1 MKTILQKILE
11 HQQLTYHEAKELIS
25 TINQGLFNEYQLV
38 AILSGLQMRGVS
50 LEELRGFQDALLEFA
65 VPIDLS
71 AFDGIDVCGTGGD
84 GKNTF
89 NISTT
94 TALILASMG
103 YKVIKHGNYGVS
115 SLSGSSNVLESLG
128 FVFEDKQEALERS
141 IEKTNLAIL
150 HAPLFHPTLFKVGKI
165 RKELGVR
172 TFFNCL
178 GPLVNPAKP
187 SYQLT
192 GTFSLELARIY
203 PFLLHEKR
211 KNFKVTYGLDG
222 YDELTLTANT
232 KVLGKFEDGIY
243 NYSTF
248 RLPQQIAS
256 EQVFGGNS
264 QAEAKAIVLNI
275 LQGTATE
282 AHMHVIAANVATA
295 IHCIQGGI
303 LRDEFHNALDHIKA
317 GKGFTHFKHII
328 A

>member
-11 HQQLTYHEAKELIS
+11 HQQLTYQEAKELIS
-25 TINQGLFNEYQLV
+25 IINQNLFNEYQLV

-50 LEELRGFQDALLEFA
+50 IEELRGFQDALLELA
-65 VPIDLS
+65 VPINLS
-71 AFDGIDVCGTGGD
+71 AYDGIDVCGTGGD

-128 FVFEDKQEALERS
+128 FTFKNTQKELEK
-141 IEKTNLAIL
+141 ELETTNLAIL

-203 PFLLHEKR
+203 PFLLQEKR
-211 KNFKVTYGLDG
+211 KNFKVTFGLDG

-232 KVLGKFEDGIY
+232 KVLGKFEDSIY
-243 NYSTF
+243 NHTTF
-248 RLPQQIAS
+248 NLAEKIAS
-256 EQVFGGNS
+256 EDVFGGNS

-275 LQGTATE
+275 LQGNASE
-282 AHMHVIAANVATA
+282 AHVNLIAANVATA
-295 IHCIQGGI
+295 IHCIQGGS
-303 LRDEFHNALDHIKA
+303 LVDEFHNAYHHIKA
-317 GKGFTHFKHII
+317 GKGFTHFKHILS
-328 A
+328 